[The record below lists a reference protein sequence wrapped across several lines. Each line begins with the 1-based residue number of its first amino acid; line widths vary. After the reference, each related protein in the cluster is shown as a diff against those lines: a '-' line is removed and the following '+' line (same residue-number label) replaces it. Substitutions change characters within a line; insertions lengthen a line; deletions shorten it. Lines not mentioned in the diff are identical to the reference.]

1 MGLKPTNLYSGHQH
15 LNEFMYVL
23 INDIKALDKMVA
35 DSMLERD
42 IERIGAEQELRLL
55 DKSYRPTLIAMGV
68 LKDLNDRANST
79 QKVKVMN

>member
-1 MGLKPTNLYSGHQH
+1 MGLNPTNLYSDQQH

-35 DSMLERD
+35 DGMLECD
-42 IERIGAEQELRLL
+42 KQRIGAEQELCLL
-55 DKSYRPTLIAMGV
+55 DKSYRPVPIAMGV
-68 LKDLNDRANST
+68 LNDLNDRANST